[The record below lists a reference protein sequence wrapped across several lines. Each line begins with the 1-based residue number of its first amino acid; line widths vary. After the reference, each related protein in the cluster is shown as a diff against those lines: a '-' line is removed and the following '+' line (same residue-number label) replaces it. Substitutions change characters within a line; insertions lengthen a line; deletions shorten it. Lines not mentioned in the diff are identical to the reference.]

1 MTTADPAGAV
11 SDRHVYGDPH
21 APVTMVEF
29 GDLECPYCRAAAPVL
44 RTLVDSSGGAVRLVW
59 RHFPLFEVHPH
70 ALTAA
75 LAAEAAGAHGLF
87 WAMHDRVFA
96 RQDRLT
102 DPDLRA
108 HGAALGIDPD
118 EVAGD
123 SAQRYAPAVEADYLA
138 GLAVGVRATPT
149 LLIGERRLQG
159 AVDLRTLRAA
169 VDDELARL
177 GLPGIDAA
185 RVPAGVSAVTGAV
198 AAGGSRDT
206 LGEIGTDRTVG
217 AAAEPGSGPVPVV
230 LETHRPT
237 VVGDACGTMDE

>member
-1 MTTADPAGAV
+1 MTAAEPAGAA
-11 SDRHVYGDPH
+11 DRHVYGNPH
-21 APVTMVEF
+21 APVTVVEF

-44 RTLVDSSGGAVRLVW
+44 RALVDSSGGAVRLVW

-75 LAAEAAGAHGLF
+75 LAAESAGAHGLF
-87 WAMHDRVFA
+87 WAMHDRLFA

-108 HGAALGIDPD
+108 HAAALGIDPD
-118 EVAGD
+118 EAAGD
-123 SAQRYAPAVEADYLA
+123 GAQRYAPAVESDYLA

-149 LLIGERRLQG
+149 LVIGERRLQG

-177 GLPGIDAA
+177 GLPGLDGVRAPVGAPAA
-185 RVPAGVSAVTGAV
+185 ASTATGAV
-198 AAGGSRDT
+198 AGDA
-206 LGEIGTDRTVG
+206 VG
-217 AAAEPGSGPVPVV
+217 AVAGPVPDPELGSGPVPVV